1 MAAAYALNDPL
12 LVRQVAGAASSSA
25 QMADGSLVAVDVPNV
40 VIETVK
46 QAEDGNGVIVRLYES
61 QRRRGEIKLTAGFP
75 VQAAY
80 RTNLLE
86 ETQAELTVAGNTVSY
101 AIRPYEIATFR
112 IVPA

>member
-1 MAAAYALNDPL
+1 M
-12 LVRQVAGAASSSA
+12 RF
-25 QMADGSLVAVDVPNV
+25 
-40 VIETVK
+40 
-46 QAEDGNGVIVRLYES
+46 YES

-75 VQAAY
+75 VRAAY

-86 ETQAELTVAGNTVSY
+86 EAQVELAVAGNTVSY